1 VHALHDG
8 RKNEIDKTTHLGHI
22 KHMIGTFEEIS
33 RHSVQLPRS
42 KRLALARFL
51 LELDD
56 PAEDKDASALWHTEI
71 LKRAQAV
78 EEGRTEGIPYGDA
91 LERIDAV
98 LKR

>member
-1 VHALHDG
+1 MG
-8 RKNEIDKTTHLGHI
+8 T
-22 KHMIGTFEEIS
+22 TFEEIS

-56 PAEDKDASALWHTEI
+56 PTEDLEASDLWHSEI

-78 EEGRTEGIPYGDA
+78 EEEKTEGIAYGDV
-91 LERIDAV
+91 LKRVDAV
-98 LKR
+98 LNR

>member
-1 VHALHDG
+1 MNA
-8 RKNEIDKTTHLGHI
+8 
-22 KHMIGTFEEIS
+22 TFEEIS
-33 RHSVQLPRS
+33 RNSVQLPRS

-56 PAEDKDASALWHTEI
+56 PSEDKEASDLWHSEI

-78 EEGRTEGIPYGDA
+78 EEERTEGIAYGHVLQRVDA
-91 LERIDAV
+91 I

>member
-1 VHALHDG
+1 MSA
-8 RKNEIDKTTHLGHI
+8 
-22 KHMIGTFEEIS
+22 TFEEIS

-56 PAEDKDASALWHTEI
+56 PAEDMEASDLWHSEI

-78 EEGRTEGIPYGDA
+78 EEEKTEGIAYGD
-91 LERIDAV
+91 V
-98 LKR
+98 LKRVDTILNR

>member
-1 VHALHDG
+1 MSA
-8 RKNEIDKTTHLGHI
+8 
-22 KHMIGTFEEIS
+22 TFEEIS

-56 PAEDKDASALWHTEI
+56 PTEDLEASDLWHSEI

-78 EEGRTEGIPYGDA
+78 EEEKTEGIAYGDV
-91 LERIDAV
+91 LKRVDAV
-98 LKR
+98 LNR

>member
-1 VHALHDG
+1 V
-8 RKNEIDKTTHLGHI
+8 RT
-22 KHMIGTFEEIS
+22 
-33 RHSVQLPRS
+33 

>member
-1 VHALHDG
+1 
-8 RKNEIDKTTHLGHI
+8 
-22 KHMIGTFEEIS
+22 MIETFEEIS
-33 RHSVQLPRS
+33 KHSAQLPRG

-56 PAEDKDASALWHTEI
+56 PVEDKEASDLWHSEI

-78 EEGRTEGIPYGDA
+78 EEETTEGIPY
-91 LERIDAV
+91 ERVLKGIDVV

>member
-1 VHALHDG
+1 
-8 RKNEIDKTTHLGHI
+8 
-22 KHMIGTFEEIS
+22 M
-33 RHSVQLPRS
+33 QLPRS

-56 PAEDKDASALWHTEI
+56 PALDKDASALWNSEI

-78 EEGRTEGIPYGDA
+78 EVENTEGIRCGDV
-91 LERIDAV
+91 LERIEAV